1 MMAYAAFPAASESG
15 GMVIVVSA
23 VSAQDG
29 SVPDLTCDVVL
40 CDQSA
45 RACQSYDWSPSAQR
59 CSIGCGGEKRG
70 RVVWGRK
77 GEVSGNDT
85 APDQGVDVRDSIS
98 IKHIDT
104 TIVVQGTPRFSL
116 VYSTEAVSITVII
129 RKTWI

>member
-15 GMVIVVSA
+15 GMVIAVSA

-59 CSIGCGGEKRG
+59 CSIGCGGENVDG
-70 RVVWGRK
+70 SCG
-77 GEVSGNDT
+77 GEREKFLGMT
-85 APDQGVDVRDSIS
+85 R
-98 IKHIDT
+98 
-104 TIVVQGTPRFSL
+104 RL
-116 VYSTEAVSITVII
+116 I
-129 RKTWI
+129 RA